1 MRTMSSTLRHVPLR
15 VKVAGWL
22 LCCSRTLDRLAA
34 GIRAGCGCTGHRV
47 PGRGRLV
54 DNERVSARPLRTLI
68 LAFYVPELLYT
79 IGWGLILPVL
89 PRLASS
95 LSGSVAGAAGV
106 VALVAVGTLV
116 IDLPAGVIAARWPPR
131 TMVTV
136 LLGTLAAAGLLAA
149 AAGNVPLL
157 GLAALLMGACRG
169 AWMVERMAFARALV
183 APAQRGR
190 ALATLGGVN
199 RIGTFAV
206 GPALGGVMAGVLGLR
221 APFVALACL
230 MLLAMLAVL
239 RWTPA
244 HAAPP
249 PRHHSAAG
257 WYHPLAILRDHWRV
271 LLRAGPA
278 IIALNLVRAARSLFI
293 PLWGETI
300 GLSVTQVGLAMSA
313 SGVVDMLLFYP
324 TGLIMDRL
332 GRRWAAAS
340 SILVMSVS
348 LALMPLTG
356 NFLSLL
362 LIGVLAGAG
371 NGLGSGFL
379 MTMGTDLAP
388 RRGAGEFIGL
398 WRLIGD
404 LGTTAGPAVIG
415 AVAALL
421 SLALAGP
428 AVALL
433 GGAGAALFIFTV
445 KETLRRPRPPGQDG

>member
-1 MRTMSSTLRHVPLR
+1 MRTVP
-15 VKVAGWL
+15 A
-22 LCCSRTLDRLAA
+22 SR
-34 GIRAGCGCTGHRV
+34 I
-47 PGRGRLV
+47 
-54 DNERVSARPLRTLI
+54 RTLI

-79 IGWGLILPVL
+79 IGWGLILPAL

-95 LSGSVAGAAGV
+95 LIGSVAGAAGV
-106 VALVAVGTLV
+106 VALIAVGTLL
-116 IDLPAGVIAARWPPR
+116 IDIPAGVLAARWAPR
-131 TMVTV
+131 TMVSV
-136 LLGTLAAAGLLAA
+136 LLGVLTVAGLLAA
-149 AAGNVPLL
+149 AAGSVLPL
-157 GLAALLMGACRG
+157 GVAALLMGACRG
-169 AWMVERMAFARALV
+169 AWMVERMAFARATV

-206 GPALGGVMAGVLGLR
+206 GPALGGAMAGLLGLR

-230 MLLAMLAVL
+230 MLLAALAAL

-244 HAAPP
+244 AAAQRPPQHAAG
-249 PRHHSAAG
+249 G
-257 WYHPLAILRDHWRV
+257 WYHPLAILRDHWPV

-293 PLWGETI
+293 PLWGEAI

-313 SGVVDMLLFYP
+313 SGVADMLLFYP

-340 SILVMSVS
+340 SILVMSVG

-356 NFLSLL
+356 SFLSLL
-362 LIGVLAGAG
+362 LVGVLAGAG

-404 LGTTAGPAVIG
+404 LGTTAGPTVIG
-415 AVAALL
+415 AVTAVL
-421 SLALAGP
+421 SLAFAGP

-433 GGAGAALFIFTV
+433 GGAGAALFVFSV
-445 KETLRRPRPPGQDG
+445 KETLRRPGQDESATPPT